1 LSRIW
6 REAVKK
12 AGIPDDVDLH
22 LHDLR
27 HTGSTWSAQT
37 GATLKEVMARI
48 GHSSTR
54 AAMIYQHATRERDQA
69 IAKALDQL
77 IDEARKAT

>member
-1 LSRIW
+1 MAGHGPTAGDLS
-6 REAVKK
+6 
-12 AGIPDDVDLH
+12 P
-22 LHDLR
+22 
-27 HTGSTWSAQT
+27 SQT

-69 IAKALDQL
+69 IAAALDAL
-77 IDEARKAT
+77 IEDARQRPAETGGAIGSTA